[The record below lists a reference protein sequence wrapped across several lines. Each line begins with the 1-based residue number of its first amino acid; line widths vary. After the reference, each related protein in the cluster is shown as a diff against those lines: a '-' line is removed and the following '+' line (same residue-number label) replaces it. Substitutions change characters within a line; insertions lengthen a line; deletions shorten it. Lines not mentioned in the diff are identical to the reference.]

1 MIIFINDE
9 PTEFEQSPTILEIL
23 THHQVV
29 ELQGIAVAINDEVIP
44 KTDWEKTVLL
54 KNDRLMLIRATQGG
68 WRNL

>member
-1 MIIFINDE
+1 MTIFINDE
-9 PTEFEQSPTILEIL
+9 PTEFEQSPSILKIL

-44 KTDWEKTVLL
+44 KANWEKTVLL

-68 WRNL
+68 

>member
-9 PTEFEQSPTILEIL
+9 PTEFEQSHTILEIL
-23 THHQVV
+23 AYHQVV

-44 KTDWEKTVLL
+44 KADWEKIAFQ

-68 WRNL
+68 